1 MSGTPIGFSAPGF
14 DGVIPFTSD
23 QYEALGERASTLTS
37 QLSRLAGRRKELV
50 RELNNSSSS
59 VASDGV
65 EQRIKFLDEQIMKKE
80 LDIAANNELRA
91 SLSAKLFEVTSR
103 EPDAPPQP
111 PPDYGLGP
119 ITPKVAL
126 FLLLPLALSGA
137 RFLWKRGNR
146 PAAVPISPQADARFG
161 QLEQAIDSV
170 AIEIER
176 VAEGQR
182 FVTKLLREGQP
193 IPDFTAGRVGD
204 AVGVRATPEA
214 SR

>member
-1 MSGTPIGFSAPGF
+1 
-14 DGVIPFTSD
+14 VIPFTSD
-23 QYEALGERASTLTS
+23 QYEALGERASTLTN
-37 QLSRLAGRRKELV
+37 QLGQLAGRRKDLV
-50 RELNNSSSS
+50 RELDNSSSS
-59 VASDGV
+59 VASQGV
-65 EQRIKFLDEQIMKKE
+65 EQRIMFLDEQIMKKE
-80 LDIAANNELRA
+80 LDMAANNELRA
-91 SLSAKLFEVTSR
+91 SLSAKLFEVSSR

-146 PAAVPISPQADARFG
+146 PVAVPISPQADARFG

-193 IPDFTAGRVGD
+193 IPDFTAVRAGD